1 MRNRAETG
9 GTGLSDNE
17 IMQRA
22 VWKYGPAAQ
31 EVKAIEEL
39 SELSQ
44 AICKVIEAHK
54 KESLNNLVDCVA
66 HMFEEMAD
74 VEIMLAQLKI
84 IYSDAEREVGVWKSK
99 KLQRLAIRMG
109 VRK

>member
-1 MRNRAETG
+1 M
-9 GTGLSDNE
+9 SDYE
-17 IMQRA
+17 IMKRA
-22 VWKYGPAAQ
+22 VYRFGPAAQ

-39 SELSQ
+39 SELSH
-44 AICKVIEAHK
+44 AICRVIDANKHPDMH
-54 KESLNNLVDCVA
+54 NLVDSVE
-66 HMFEEMAD
+66 HMYEEMAD

-84 IYSDAEREVGVWKSK
+84 IYSDAEREVEAWKSK